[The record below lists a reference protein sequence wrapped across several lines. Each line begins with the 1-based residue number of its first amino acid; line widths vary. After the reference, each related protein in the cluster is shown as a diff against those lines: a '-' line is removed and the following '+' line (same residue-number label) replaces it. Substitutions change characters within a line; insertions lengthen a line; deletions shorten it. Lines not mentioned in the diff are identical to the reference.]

1 MENQSTY
8 NESTE
13 APRHTLVEVA
23 PSLPKREI
31 LCLTRAASLQKR
43 LEKKGVRVE
52 RNRESKEESRKKKE
66 WNKKNHKA
74 CYTMIKCESLC
85 NENINTAHYS
95 AFCKLILGLVKMQ
108 LCVLDNFLFVCTVCV
123 PILVLKC
130 SYCHTKLSY
139 SNSNT
144 S

>member
-85 NENINTAHYS
+85 
-95 AFCKLILGLVKMQ
+95 LVKMQ